1 MLHLSV
7 FSSNCYFLSVVDII
21 CFPKP
26 PHQVAF
32 DLRTYILTYIKWST
46 PLSSSLESVKKIFRI
61 LPVIGTNLSQVR
73 NLLIPVS
80 IAMIVMF
87 AFMGSTSPVAI
98 NGISNVMFLGTVAFI
113 FTIFLAFIFTK
124 KKDVNDEQIRM
135 YDSIVAAF
143 HQVVEAIFI
152 SDSSGKIIYANP
164 AGVKLFGFT
173 EKELF
178 SKSLKDFIVES
189 SAGQLSQLENEVN
202 LFLAECILKRK
213 DNTSFYAE
221 IRKQSLNDG
230 KILEIVRDISNAKAE
245 IQRTEDLI
253 EELKYERDLLEEQ
266 SAELVY
272 LSSQLEESERIQK
285 ELNAEKDKFF
295 SIIAHDLKSPFA
307 GIMGYTTLLLEEF
320 ELLNKHEM
328 KEFITSLDKLSKN
341 TFKLIENLLDWSRL
355 QTGKM
360 KCNPIKTQLYESILY
375 ATSLVSAN
383 AERKEI
389 RIYNEVLETPFVNAD
404 ERMLNSILENLLS
417 NAIKFTPRGGTI
429 TISTKPINVFHEV
442 TIKDTG
448 VGMSP
453 EVLEKIFRIDANYT
467 TLGTEHEKGT
477 GLGVILCKEMI
488 ERQGGAI
495 KVESELNIGTKFSF
509 ILPMWSE
516 PDEITNETKIN

>member
-1 MLHLSV
+1 
-7 FSSNCYFLSVVDII
+7 
-21 CFPKP
+21 
-26 PHQVAF
+26 
-32 DLRTYILTYIKWST
+32 
-46 PLSSSLESVKKIFRI
+46 LSSSLESVKRVFRI
-61 LPVIGTNLSQVR
+61 LAENMTRQSNVR
-73 NLLIPVS
+73 NLFIPVS
-80 IAMIVMF
+80 FALIAMF
-87 AFMGSTSPVAI
+87 ALMGSTSVVGIAR
-98 NGISNVMFLGTVAFI
+98 ISNVMFLGTFAFI
-113 FTIFLAFIFTK
+113 LTIFLAFIFTK
-124 KKDVNDEQIRM
+124 EKDVNTEQKH
-135 YDSIVAAF
+135 DFIVAAF

-164 AGVKLFGFT
+164 AGVKLIGYA

-178 SKSLKDFIVES
+178 SNSLKDFMLES
-189 SAGQLSQLENEVN
+189 SAKQSSQLANGLI
-202 LFLAECILKRK
+202 LFQTECFVIRK
-213 DNTSFYAE
+213 DKTSFYAE
-221 IRKQSLNDG
+221 IRKQYLDDG

-245 IQRTEDLI
+245 LQRTEDLI

-272 LSSQLEESERIQK
+272 MSSQLEESERIQK

-307 GIMGYTTLLLEEF
+307 GIMGYTTLLIEEF
-320 ELLNKHEM
+320 DLLNKHEM
-328 KEFITSLDKLSKN
+328 KEFIVSLDKLSKN

-389 RIYNEVLETPFVNAD
+389 RICNEVLEDPFVNAD

-417 NAIKFTPRGGTI
+417 NAIKFTPRGGMI
-429 TISTKPINVFHEV
+429 TISTKPINVFHEI

-495 KVESELNIGTKFSF
+495 KVESELSIGTKFSF
-509 ILPMWSE
+509 ILPMWIV
-516 PDEITNETKIN
+516 PVEITNETKIN

>member
-1 MLHLSV
+1 M
-7 FSSNCYFLSVVDII
+7 
-21 CFPKP
+21 
-26 PHQVAF
+26 
-32 DLRTYILTYIKWST
+32 
-46 PLSSSLESVKKIFRI
+46 SSSLESVKKGFRI
-61 LPVIGTNLSQVR
+61 LPVKGTNCSNVR
-73 NLLIPVS
+73 SLLILVLF
-80 IAMIVMF
+80 AVIVMLV
-87 AFMGSTSPVAI
+87 FMGSTFAVEKTR
-98 NGISNVMFLGTVAFI
+98 ISNVMFLGTIALILTVFFAFI
-113 FTIFLAFIFTK
+113 FSKKKGVNNEETK
-124 KKDVNDEQIRM
+124 K

-152 SDSSGKIIYANP
+152 SDSFGKIIYTNP
-164 AGVKLFGFT
+164 AGIKLFGYT

-178 SKSLKDFIVES
+178 SKSLKDFMLEL
-189 SAGQLSQLENEVN
+189 SAEQLLQLENGIN
-202 LFLAECILKRK
+202 LFQTECILIRK
-213 DNTSFYAE
+213 DKTSFYAE
-221 IRKQSLNDG
+221 IRKQYLNDG

-245 IQRTEDLI
+245 LQRTENLI

-272 LSSQLEESERIQK
+272 MSSQLEESERIQK

-320 ELLNKHEM
+320 DLLSKNEM
-328 KEFITSLDKLSKN
+328 KEFIASLDKLSKN

-389 RIYNEVLETPFVNAD
+389 RICNEVLEAPFVNAD

-429 TISTKPINVFHEV
+429 TISTKPINVFHEII
-442 TIKDTG
+442 IKDTG

-495 KVESELNIGTKFSF
+495 KVESQLSIGTKFSF
-509 ILPMWSE
+509 ILPMWIE